1 MRITSLAIVAVLIP
15 VAAFAQQGSG
25 RNFQTPSDA
34 GKTLAPKA
42 TSRSNPCASF
52 GPGFVKVE
60 GTDTCVKLGGA
71 VSVGG
76 GISSGR

>member
-1 MRITSLAIVAVLIP
+1 MRIISLAVIALLP
-15 VAAFAQQGSG
+15 AAAFAQQGNG
-25 RNFQTPSDA
+25 RSFQTPPDA
-34 GKTLAPKA
+34 GKTLAPKT

-71 VSVGG
+71 VSVGAG
-76 GISSGR
+76 MSGAR